1 MFTLLVSTYNFLC
14 CFINFLRYKGKE
26 DFNIKFNLENKN
38 KIKEKNE
45 ELKKEEEIIIPNKNN
60 NDSVGKIFQIK
71 INSIQKVRFVF
82 FMLFCFMFFCFML
95 FFLLLFF
102 LLLFFLFLFFLLLF
116 FFSSF

>member
-14 CFINFLRYKGKE
+14 CFINFLLYQGKK
-26 DFNIKFNLENKN
+26 DFNIKFNLKNKN

-71 INSIQKVRFVF
+71 INSIQKARFVF
-82 FMLFCFMFFCFML
+82 LKYFY
-95 FFLLLFF
+95 
-102 LLLFFLFLFFLLLF
+102 
-116 FFSSF
+116 